1 MGRVVLGRVVQEPI
15 SRPTICCTVQ
25 YTNMDDFDF
34 GFGFNISTAAD
45 SANLLSAT
53 SSIGLL

>member
-1 MGRVVLGRVVQEPI
+1 MAEGTQEEQLVMRLPQKRQPVGRLPQEEQLVI
-15 SRPTICCTVQ
+15 
-25 YTNMDDFDF
+25 
-34 GFGFNISTAAD
+34 NISTAAD